1 MSQDIKMRKEFA
13 CFLGCE
19 AIYIKLYIIIKFTVI
34 VSLVA
39 AVKAR
44 PARIGNKVITHRAGI
59 S

>member
-13 CFLGCE
+13 CFFGCK
-19 AIYIKLYIIIKFTVI
+19 AIYIKLYIIIKINVI
-34 VSLVA
+34 ISLVA
-39 AVKAR
+39 TVKAR